1 MYEVGTEQTKEVN
14 GSFEMTIKPSNGV
27 TKFMV
32 RLVRELKDYAKM
44 PLISNSI

>member
-1 MYEVGTEQTKEVN
+1 MRNKTKEVN
-14 GSFEMTIKPSNGV
+14 SLFRMTIKPSDGV

-32 RLVRELKDYAKM
+32 RLVRELKDYARM